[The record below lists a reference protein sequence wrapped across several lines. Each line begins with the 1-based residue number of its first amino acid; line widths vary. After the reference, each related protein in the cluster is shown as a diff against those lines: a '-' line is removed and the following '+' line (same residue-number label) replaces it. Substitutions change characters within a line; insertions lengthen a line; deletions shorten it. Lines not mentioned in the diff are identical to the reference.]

1 MDEAYYCFSLCYK
14 TDKSLAMNLGN
25 PVFIADTAI
34 EISLFKLPSTDE
46 DLLDNFRIYIELARI
61 QSRINCDLRPASPSR
76 RKKILKDIAATMDE
90 IWKMNLKV
98 SA

>member
-1 MDEAYYCFSLCYK
+1 
-14 TDKSLAMNLGN
+14 MNLGN
-25 PVFIADTAI
+25 PVFIADTEI
-34 EISLFKLPSTDE
+34 EISLLRLPSTDE

-61 QSRINCDLRPASPSR
+61 QSRINSDLRPASPSR
-76 RKKILKDIAATMDE
+76 RRKIMKDIAATMDE